1 MNNLSKS
8 KLFLILAL
16 HRSGSSAVAGVL
28 DLLGVDMGDNLLPA
42 TPANPKGFLKTSMLY
57 Y

>member
-1 MNNLSKS
+1 MNNSSKS

-28 DLLGVDMGDNLLPA
+28 DLLGVDMGII
-42 TPANPKGFLKTSMLY
+42 Y
-57 Y
+57 YQPHQQTQKVF

>member
-1 MNNLSKS
+1 MNNSSKS

-16 HRSGSSAVAGVL
+16 HRSGQCSSWSIRFVGSRY
-28 DLLGVDMGDNLLPA
+28 GDNLLPA
-42 TPANPKGFLKTSMLY
+42 TPANPKGFLKTLMLY